1 MSIEDVNELCK
12 QVSGKDLPE
21 PIKEGLINRDEMTD
35 VIYNALKLFE

>member
-1 MSIEDVNELCK
+1 MSIEDVNKLCN

-21 PIKEGLINRDEMTD
+21 SIKEGLINRDEMVD